1 MSRQDNFDD
10 KLTALLSAHKPRA
23 WGEGMNCDSSGYSEF
38 NSPASAIDDSTS
50 KFSIGSSV
58 VPWGSYSFQE

>member
-10 KLTALLSAHKPRA
+10 KLSAVLSAHKPRA
-23 WGEGMNCDSSGYSEF
+23 WGEEIDSNSSGYSSF
-38 NSPASAIDDSTS
+38 NSQADFTEDMSS

-58 VPWGSYSFQE
+58 VPWNCYSFRD